1 MQDAFGIA
9 AFRSRQ
15 QVLLLES
22 ALHRDGLQASVM
34 TTPRDVA
41 LGCGLSVRFRLE
53 DADAVLRAIKA
64 QRPTNLVGV
73 YRVEP
78 SGTRKPKLTPIA
90 IYR

>member
-1 MQDAFGIA
+1 MQETFGIA

-22 ALHRDGLQASVM
+22 ALKREGLSVNVI

-41 LGCGLSVRFRLE
+41 LGCGLSVRFRMEDLE
-53 DADAVLRAIKA
+53 KVERIIAS
-64 QRPTNLVGV
+64 QGPTHLVGI
-73 YRVEP
+73 YRVDRV
-78 SGTRKPKLTPIA
+78 GAGKPKLTPVA